1 MGDLGGILPARG
13 IEHALHGF
21 SRALADFLGHRAFSL
36 VYERADDLAA
46 ALAGG
51 DRFADRR
58 RNDALAIF
66 KLLMTGMSL

>member
-21 SRALADFLGHRAFSL
+21 SRAVADFLGHCAFSL
-36 VYERADDLAA
+36 VYERTDELAA
-46 ALAGG
+46 ALAGV
-51 DRFADRR
+51 DRFADGR
-58 RNDALAIF
+58 RNDVLALF